1 MRKISDFLSKPLI
14 SLNNASFEGTII
26 GFLCGKKLKTIEYL
40 CILIENNTSDEIKY
54 VSIKRIKNANENAV
68 TVLSNLCIKN
78 ADDIDIMRFVEN
90 PLNSNVYT
98 SDGKLEGRLTDVYFN
113 DTEKTVT
120 EILIDEKPIQINRLA
135 SISRDIIILYGEGQP
150 IVRKSAPRKIKKPV
164 ADTPVEMLDNLDD
177 TKTVFDEIGF
187 SVDKPT
193 DNTTADYA
201 KQSDTLEITEL
212 SLPSALEGAKAEPV
226 VDKMPAKLISDYRFL
241 LGRVVTNNIYN
252 MQKVL
257 IIRANTIVTAEI
269 VEIARK
275 NNKLIELTLSSKS

>member
-14 SLNNASFEGTII
+14 SLNNATFEGTII

-40 CILIENNTSDEIKY
+40 CILIENNTLDEIKY

-68 TVLSNLCIKN
+68 TVLNNLCIKN

-98 SDGKLEGRLTDVYFN
+98 SDGKLEGRLTDVLFN
-113 DTEKTVT
+113 DTDKIVT
-120 EILIDEKPIQINRLA
+120 EIFIDDKPIPINRLA

-150 IVRKSAPRKIKKPV
+150 VVRKSAPRKIKKP
-164 ADTPVEMLDNLDD
+164 AIDTPVEILDGIDD
-177 TKTVFDEIGF
+177 TKTDFDEIGF
-187 SVDKPT
+187 AVDTPT
-193 DNTTADYA
+193 DNTDAQNTIQPA
-201 KQSDTLEITEL
+201 TLKITEIP
-212 SLPSALEGAKAEPV
+212 LPSALDGAKAEPV